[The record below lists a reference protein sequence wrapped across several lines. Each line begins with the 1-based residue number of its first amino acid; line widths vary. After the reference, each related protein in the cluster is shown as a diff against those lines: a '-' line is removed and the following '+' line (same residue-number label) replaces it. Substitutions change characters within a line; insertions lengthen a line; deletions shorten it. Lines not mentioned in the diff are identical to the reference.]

1 MGVDYKVPAL
11 WMIFGFD
18 SFCWFGGL
26 WHGLS
31 HRSPNKVAEQCS
43 QDKFPDPTEAAG
55 GGQLMDGRGR
65 NSQLPS
71 NLCLGNKLLLSL
83 VSAPALQAPP
93 SLQSPPCSPA
103 LLCQPRNAASG
114 SGDGA
119 GRGGVR
125 RTFCLVLCSPLAA
138 TGLPPRVSS
147 LQGGACRGPAA
158 SLRTSVLLSEKGK
171 GF

>member
-1 MGVDYKVPAL
+1 MGADDKVPAL
-11 WMIFGFD
+11 WMIFGYD

-26 WHGLS
+26 WYGLS
-31 HRSPNKVAEQCS
+31 HRGPNKVAEQCS
-43 QDKFPDPTEAAG
+43 QDKFPEPTEAAG

-71 NLCLGNKLLLSL
+71 NLRLGNKLLLSL

-93 SLQSPPCSPA
+93 SPQSPPCTPA

-119 GRGGVR
+119 GRGGTR
-125 RTFCLVLCSPLAA
+125 RTFCLVLWPPSTS
-138 TGLPPRVSS
+138 TGRSELPARRGM
-147 LQGGACRGPAA
+147 LCTCRK
-158 SLRTSVLLSEKGK
+158 S
-171 GF
+171 